1 MLTKIQTLNPD
12 MSAENQ
18 TDTLPNEPNMSDPG
32 ETSPGSEQP
41 FVSHLIEL
49 RKRLLKSLSVILII
63 FSCLF
68 YFANDIYSLIA
79 APLIEQLSSGS
90 TMIATEVASPF
101 LAPFKLT
108 LFSAV
113 FIAMPYLLAQIWG
126 FIAPGLYQ
134 QEQRLARPLLISSI
148 LLFYGGTAFAYF
160 VVFPLIFG
168 FFTAVT
174 PEGVAVMTDISSYL
188 DFVLKIFF
196 AFGLAFE
203 VPVATVLLIWS
214 GFTSVE
220 SLKRNRP
227 YVIVAAFVLG
237 MLLTPPDIISQVLLA
252 LPIWLLFEAGL
263 FFSLR
268 LPTRAEKINQNDQ

>member
-1 MLTKIQTLNPD
+1 MSTNNLKENDNNNPVGD
-12 MSAENQ
+12 NPHENDQ
-18 TDTLPNEPNMSDPG
+18 REA
-32 ETSPGSEQP
+32 QP
-41 FVSHLIEL
+41 FVTHLIEL
-49 RKRLLKSLSVILII
+49 RSRLLNGLCAILIV
-63 FSCLF
+63 FLCLF

-79 APLIEQLSSGS
+79 APLVEKLSSGS

-101 LAPFKLT
+101 MAPFKLT

-134 QEQRLARPLLISSI
+134 QEKRFARPLLISSI
-148 LLFYGGTAFAYF
+148 LLFYVGTAFAYF

-174 PEGVAVMTDISSYL
+174 PDGVAVMTDISRYL

-196 AFGLAFE
+196 AFGIAFE
-203 VPVATVLLIWS
+203 VPVATVLLVWS

-220 SLKRNRP
+220 ALKKNRP
-227 YVIVAAFVLG
+227 YVIVTAFVLG

-268 LPTRAEKINQNDQ
+268 FPARTEKFTQDDR